1 MHSFLRL
8 LALLLL
14 PHLALA
20 ADRPNI
26 LWISS
31 EDNGPHLG
39 CYGDTYAVTPHLD
52 ALAARGQRFLNVW
65 SVAPVCAPARTAVI
79 TGMYPSSIGAEHMR
93 SLVKLPADVR
103 LFPAYLRDAGYWCT
117 NNLKEDYNVD
127 PGGKVWD
134 VSSGKAHWRGR
145 AAGQPFFA
153 VFNFT
158 TTHESQVRKRP
169 HKAVHDPA
177 RVPLPPWYPDTPEVR
192 QDWAQYHDNMT
203 RMDTQAGELLE
214 DLKKEGLAEDTIVFY
229 WGDHGPGLPRCKR
242 NASQSG
248 LRVPLIVHFPHKW
261 KHLAPAG
268 YAPGAASPEL
278 VCFVDLGPTVLSVA
292 GLSVPPH
299 MQGRAFAGQ
308 GRKAAPEYIHGL
320 RGRMDERNDL
330 VRSVRDARYVYV
342 RNFMPHRPQGQRNA
356 YMFVTPTTQVWKR
369 LFDEGKLTP
378 VQSAFWQRKPAEEL
392 FDLESD
398 PWETKNL
405 AADPAH
411 AATLQRLRDAATA
424 HALAIRDVD
433 LLPEAEMHRRASAAG
448 GAPRTAGLAAS
459 LPLREILDTALQA
472 ASGKEEDLPALK
484 TALTHADAAVRYWA
498 VMGFLIRGD
507 KAVQAHAEQL
517 RSMLTD
523 KNATVRLTAAE
534 ALAKHGP
541 AEDFTAAL
549 NHLANAA
556 DLSQNDYFDSVA
568 ALNALDELGDRAAPV
583 KERVLKFPKAKP
595 GTGRETGDYVKRL
608 MNHLAGVPTDDK

>member
-1 MHSFLRL
+1 MQYFLRL
-8 LALLLL
+8 LALLL

-39 CYGDTYAVTPHLD
+39 CYGDTYATTPHLD

-93 SLVKLPADVR
+93 SLVKLPSDVR

-117 NNLKEDYNVD
+117 NNVKEDYNVD

-177 RVPLPPWYPDTPEVR
+177 KVTLPPWYPDTPEVR

-203 RMDTQAGELLE
+203 RMDTQAGELLGE
-214 DLKKEGLAEDTIVFY
+214 LKKEGLAENTIVFY

-248 LRVPLIVHFPHKW
+248 LRVPLIVHFPEKW

-292 GLSVPPH
+292 GVPVPAH
-299 MQGRAFAGQ
+299 MQGRAIAGQ
-308 GRKAAPEYIHGL
+308 EKKPAPAYIHGL
-320 RGRMDERNDL
+320 RGRMDERYDL
-330 VRSVRDARYVYV
+330 VRSARDQRYVYV

-392 FDLESD
+392 YDLESD

-405 AADPAH
+405 ATDPAH

-433 LLPEAEMHRRASAAG
+433 LLPEAEMHRRAAG
-448 GAPRTAGLAAS
+448 SGLGSPRSVALDAS
-459 LPLREILDTALQA
+459 LPLKEILETALRA
-472 ASGKEEDLPALK
+472 ASGKEEEIPALK
-484 TALTHADAAVRYWA
+484 TGLTHADAAVRYWA

-507 KAVQAHAEQL
+507 KTVQEHAGLL
-517 RSMLTD
+517 RTSLAD
-523 KNATVRLTAAE
+523 ASPSVRIAAAE

-541 AEDFTAAL
+541 AEDFTGAL
-549 NHLANAA
+549 NHLADAT
-556 DLSQNDYFDSVA
+556 DLGRSDFFDAVA
-568 ALNALDELGDRAAPV
+568 ALNALDELGDRAVPV
-583 KERVLKFPKAKP
+583 KERVLKFPKSKP
-595 GTGRETGDYVKRL
+595 GSGREHGDYVKRL
-608 MNHLAGVPTDDK
+608 QNHLAGVPTDDK